1 MIFKDTDDMSRSE
14 NSTAEMGQNTGN
26 YYNYSNAGNTAG
38 TGNDG
43 MYRGTPSPEDPA
55 PKKKSR
61 KGFIKKAA
69 LCAVLGLTFGVCSG
83 AGIWT
88 VQQLS
93 PSASAA
99 VSTQQTST
107 AQTTASAAVADAD
120 TQKKVTTTSTTDT
133 STVTTDVT
141 QVVQKVMPSIVAINN
156 NYTETVQS
164 IFGQTGEESATAS
177 GSGII
182 VGKSDT
188 ELLIATNNHVVE
200 NADSLKVQFI
210 DNKTASADIKGTDAT
225 KDLAVIA
232 VKLSDL
238 SSDTLN
244 QISVATLGDSAALS
258 VGEPAIAIG
267 NALGYGQSVTTGV
280 ISALNREIEL
290 ENGSKGSFIQT
301 DAAIN
306 PGNSGGALI
315 NSKGEVI
322 GINSNKIGGTT
333 IDGMGYAIPISD
345 AEPIIDKLMN
355 ETTKTKAATDERG
368 ALGVSVMTPSGVE
381 GAYVAAV
388 EDGSA
393 AATGGI
399 EEGDLITKIDD
410 TQVTSREDLANALTY
425 YTAGTKVT
433 ITVLRRGDSGYETK
447 ELTVTL
453 QKAAT
458 TDSDSSGSS
467 DQSGTTAQSGDNSQA
482 DFVMPFANGN

>member
-1 MIFKDTDDMSRSE
+1 MSPNN
-14 NSTAEMGQNTGN
+14 NSTE
-26 YYNYSNAGNTAG
+26 
-38 TGNDG
+38 
-43 MYRGTPSPEDPA
+43 TPR
-55 PKKKSR
+55 KKKAG
-61 KGFIKKAA
+61 KGLVKKAA
-69 LCAVLGLTFGVCSG
+69 FCAVLGLTFGVCSG
-83 AGIWT
+83 SGVWA
-88 VQQLS
+88 VQQFTGNSGSQL
-93 PSASAA
+93 AA
-99 VSTQQTST
+99 TTEAQSSGTGTTATAAIADANTQQ
-107 AQTTASAAVADAD
+107 
-120 TQKKVTTTSTTDT
+120 KVTTTSSTNTQ
-133 STVTTDVT
+133 TVTTDVT
-141 QVVQKVMPSIVAINN
+141 QVVQNVMPSIVAINN

-164 IFGQTGEESATAS
+164 MFGQSGEESATAS

-200 NADSLKVQFI
+200 NADTLQVEFNDGTK
-210 DNKTASADIKGTDAT
+210 ASADIKGTDSS
-225 KDLAVIA
+225 KDLAVVA

-238 SSDTLN
+238 SSDTLSK
-244 QISVATLGDSAALS
+244 IAVATLGDSDSLT

-280 ISALNREIEL
+280 ISALNRKIEL
-290 ENGSKGSFIQT
+290 EDGSTGTFIQT

-322 GINSNKIGGTT
+322 GINSNKIGGETVE
-333 IDGMGYAIPISD
+333 GMGYAIPISD

-355 ETTKTKAATDERG
+355 ETTKTKASTDNRG
-368 ALGVSVMTPSGVE
+368 ALGVSVMTPTGVE

-393 AATGGI
+393 AADAGI
-399 EEGDLITKIDD
+399 EEGDLITKLNDTEISSRDD
-410 TQVTSREDLANALTY
+410 LSNALEY

-433 ITVLRRGDSGYETK
+433 VTVLRRGDSGYETK

-458 TDSDSSGSS
+458 TSDSTDSS
-467 DQSGTTAQSGDNSQA
+467 AQSGNGTQSGSGTQSGNNSQA
-482 DFVMPFANGN
+482 DFAMPFAGN

>member
-1 MIFKDTDDMSRSE
+1 MNWKETYRQWAPFFVIAVIGALIGGGLVMAYGQKFAEKPPAAALQESVVIPGANATNVSE
-14 NSTAEMGQNTGN
+14 AR
-26 YYNYSNAGNTAG
+26 NTAIVRAAQAVGPAVVGITNKAYARDFFNRKVVVERG
-38 TGNDG
+38 TGSGVIFDK
-43 MYRGTPSPEDPA
+43 RG
-55 PKKKSR
+55 
-61 KGFIKKAA
+61 
-69 LCAVLGLTFGVCSG
+69 
-83 AGIWT
+83 
-88 VQQLS
+88 
-93 PSASAA
+93 
-99 VSTQQTST
+99 
-107 AQTTASAAVADAD
+107 
-120 TQKKVTTTSTTDT
+120 
-133 STVTTDVT
+133 
-141 QVVQKVMPSIVAINN
+141 
-156 NYTETVQS
+156 Y
-164 IFGQTGEESATAS
+164 
-177 GSGII
+177 
-182 VGKSDT
+182 
-188 ELLIATNNHVVE
+188 IATNYHVVE
-200 NADSLKVQFI
+200 EAKEIVVSLADGRTVDGRVLGVDPI
-210 DNKTASADIKGTDAT
+210 T
-225 KDLAVIA
+225 DLAV
-232 VKLSDL
+232 VKIEADNLP
-238 SSDTLN
+238 
-244 QISVATLGDSAALS
+244 VAALGDSDSLL

-267 NALGYGQSVTTGV
+267 NPLGLEFKGSVTAGV
-280 ISALNREIEL
+280 ISAVNRSLEIGERRFKL
-290 ENGSKGSFIQT
+290 IQT

-333 IDGMGYAIPISD
+333 IEGMGYAIPISD

-447 ELTVTL
+447 ELSVTL
-453 QKAAT
+453 QKAAA

-467 DQSGTTAQSGDNSQA
+467 QQSGTTAQSGDNSQA